1 MAPKTLTGLR
11 PQAYEHPSDTATLNA
26 LTRTAGLDTLVRKLN
41 SWGFE
46 RLLRVQLTGSY
57 LRATP
62 DSMSDLYEWL
72 VTARERLDVPML
84 PDLYVAGSGELNAIT
99 AGVDRPLILLYSGA
113 VEQLTPYEVQFVIAH
128 ELGHIKS
135 GHVLYYQIAE
145 FLPVIA
151 GVIGTVTLGIGDLL
165 STGLQV
171 ALLHWKRM
179 SEFTADRAG
188 LLACQD
194 ADVAMRTLM
203 KLAGLPPR
211 YYKSINTEDF
221 LRQAREFEAMDTE
234 TLNKIA
240 KWFSTMGAT
249 HPWTVMRAQQLLLWV
264 DRGGYEEVLKAPQRI
279 AVKLPEGVQGY
290 CQQCGWP
297 YRVAQAFC
305 SGCGG
310 AITKTA
316 TAGN

>member
-99 AGVDRPLILLYSGA
+99 AGVDHPLILLYSGA
-113 VEQLTPYEVQFVIAH
+113 VEQLTPDELQFVIAH

-151 GVIGTVTLGIGDLL
+151 GVIGTITLGLGDLL

-305 SGCGG
+305 SGCG
-310 AITKTA
+310 AAVIKAA
-316 TAGN
+316 TANN